1 MVSPL
6 THDDP
11 QALGSYTLLARLG
24 GGGMGTVYL
33 GRSPKGRM
41 VALKTVHTHYAE
53 QAEFRSRFQL
63 ETDAAR
69 VIGGRYG
76 AQVIDA
82 DPLGP
87 TPWLATEYV
96 LGPPLDDAVALAGP
110 LPEQTV
116 RALGSGL
123 CDALAQLHRSDVVHR
138 DLKPANILL
147 TALGPKV
154 IDFGIARAVGDDRLT
169 RTGAAAG
176 TPAYMSPEQVAG
188 GEHTAAGDV
197 FALAGVLVFAA
208 TGRPPFGGG
217 QPADLLYRVRY
228 ADPDLSGLPGGLRT
242 VLEPCFAKDP
252 RRRPGTVELGERLRA
267 DTDHVDD
274 LRRFADHLPD
284 LVLAEIARRCTAVW
298 EVRPSRLPTPQEVEP
313 RTESAGP
320 RRMGAALSRRKLIA
334 AVSGAALVA
343 GGAAGAWAWFGPDE
357 SKGGTAATPRSTRRP
372 AGAGPR
378 LVWEV
383 SVPGATTDLKTLVVG
398 DYVVVVHDNGF
409 LCVDAKTGEK
419 RGESDRTV
427 PVVLD
432 GDRLLACEADDQSGT
447 TTIAPVNLETGNV
460 KTPIA
465 RTGSLGIEP
474 KLLAVLDG
482 TLYTEGYG
490 KGGEKRLAI
499 SLRTG
504 KRLWSRAIAPG
515 TSDPITAVPA
525 GASLVRLS
533 GEEAIAIDPHGGAQR
548 WSKRIALGSDAVIS
562 LDRCFAV
569 TDDHVF
575 TGGRELLA
583 LRTTDGATTWRF
595 GAERKSG
602 ESYDPRME
610 HYGPPVVE
618 GGVVYSVE
626 RRRGLIALDAKS
638 GRLLWQEKEAADQ
651 ASSSEAYESTPVVG
665 EKYFYGSPERDGW
678 ARAVD
683 LRTHRTAW
691 TFQGPSGDKDGM
703 SASVMQVHR
712 RAGLVVITNGKSV
725 CAIPL
730 E

>member
-33 GRSPKGRM
+33 GRSPRGRM
-41 VALKTVHTHYAE
+41 VALKTVHTQYAG
-53 QAEFRSRFQL
+53 QAEFRARFQL

-69 VIGGRYG
+69 VIGGQYG

-82 DPLGP
+82 DPLAP

-96 LGPPLDDAVALAGP
+96 LGPPLDDAVALCGA
-110 LPEQTV
+110 LPERAV
-116 RALGSGL
+116 RALGAAL

-138 DLKPANILL
+138 DLKPSNILL

-154 IDFGIARAVGDDRLT
+154 IDFGIARAAGDDRLT

-188 GEHTAAGDV
+188 GEHAAAGDV

-208 TGRPPFGGG
+208 TGRPPFGSG

-228 ADPDLSGLPGGLRT
+228 AEPDLSGVPEGLRAT
-242 VLEPCFAKDP
+242 LELCLAKNP
-252 RRRPGTVELGERLRA
+252 GARPGTLELGERLRA
-267 DTDHVDD
+267 GTDHAGD
-274 LRRFADHLPD
+274 LRRFADHLPAP
-284 LVLAEIARRCTAVW
+284 VLAEIARRCTAVW
-298 EVRPSRLPTPQEVEP
+298 KVQPGRLPAP
-313 RTESAGP
+313 RTEPHTETAGP
-320 RRMGAALSRRKLIA
+320 RRVGAALSRRKLIA
-334 AVSGAALVA
+334 AVGGAALVA
-343 GGAAGAWAWFGPDE
+343 GGAAGAWAWFGPHGSD
-357 SKGGTAATPRSTRRP
+357 GGTAATPRSTRRP

-378 LVWEV
+378 LVWKM
-383 SVPGATTDLKTLVVG
+383 SVPGATTDVTSLIVG
-398 DYVVVVHDNGF
+398 DHVVIVHDSGF

-427 PVVLD
+427 PVVVD
-432 GDRLLACEADDQSGT
+432 GDRLLACEADDRSGA
-447 TTIAPVNLETGNV
+447 TTIAPVNLETGNLQ
-460 KTPIA
+460 TPIA
-465 RTGSLGIEP
+465 RTGSLGLEP
-474 KLLAVLDG
+474 KLLAVMDG
-482 TLYTEGYG
+482 TLFAEGYA
-490 KGGEKRLAI
+490 KGGEKRQAI

-504 KRLWSRAIAPG
+504 KRVWSRAIAAA
-515 TSDPITAVPA
+515 TSDPIAAVPA
-525 GASLVRLS
+525 GASLLRFS
-533 GEEAIAIDPHGGAQR
+533 GEEAISIDPRDGDRR
-548 WSKRIALGSDAVIS
+548 WSKRIPLGSDAVIA

-569 TDDHVF
+569 TEDHLF

-583 LRTTDGATTWRF
+583 LRTADGATAWRF
-595 GAERKSG
+595 GAERTSVEG
-602 ESYDPRME
+602 YDPSME
-610 HYGPPVVE
+610 HYGPPVVKD
-618 GGVVYSVE
+618 GVVYSVE
-626 RRRGLIALDAKS
+626 RRNGLIALDAKS
-638 GRLLWQEKEAADQ
+638 GRLLWQERAAADQ
-651 ASSSEAYESTPVVG
+651 TTASEAYESTPVVG
-665 EKYFYGSPERDGW
+665 EKYFYGSPEKDRW

-691 TFQGPSGDKDGM
+691 TFQGPSGDKDGV
-703 SASVMQVHR
+703 SASVMRAHR
-712 RAGLVVITNGKSV
+712 RAGLVVITSGKTV